1 MKVEECVNNVVNCR
15 DRYNDIVSST
25 TGFIDDGFNGS
36 STIILRFFMVPV
48 RPFSHSYI

>member
-1 MKVEECVNNVVNCR
+1 M
-15 DRYNDIVSST
+15 DIVSST

-36 STIILRFFMVPV
+36 STIILRSLMVTV